1 MGVHSLKFPSETC
14 LELLLILGLST
25 TSLPPSLQCM
35 NSFQVRNSFCFS
47 IKALLLEE
55 ERSLGA
61 KNPFKGFVFCSY
73 MTLHYIKMQIKV
85 ENATGFLKSSLHFKV
100 MKFKEI
106 SSNLG
111 CSSQNHYKNLV
122 GLKKYPQQKNKDF
135 QWQKHSSVCYFGSFQ
150 QSQKFSK
157 GNIVTDMLNCDFNF
171 FCNVVGEYDFYKCNR
186 DN

>member
-73 MTLHYIKMQIKV
+73 MTLHYIKM
-85 ENATGFLKSSLHFKV
+85 
-100 MKFKEI
+100 
-106 SSNLG
+106 
-111 CSSQNHYKNLV
+111 
-122 GLKKYPQQKNKDF
+122 
-135 QWQKHSSVCYFGSFQ
+135 
-150 QSQKFSK
+150 
-157 GNIVTDMLNCDFNF
+157 
-171 FCNVVGEYDFYKCNR
+171 
-186 DN
+186 